1 MTWPKGRMRYNV
13 ALLYELIGL
22 KPITYTL
29 TLDGEVRV
37 VRGMLIT
44 VGNGVSIGGGMKVTP
59 DALLDDG
66 LLDVLIVERL
76 TRIQFLRIFPRVFKG
91 THLTDPRVSVVKV
104 RRVTIAADG
113 VVAYGDGERIGPLP
127 IDIEVKPGAL
137 KVLAPSK
144 A

>member
-1 MTWPKGRMRYNV
+1 MRYNV